1 MGSIS
6 FEIGAAA
13 MATAIGALPVM
24 ALRHLSHRGK
34 DILLAYTA
42 GIMVAASTY
51 GLIPSAMKLSNFYVL
66 TIGILL
72 GTLVLTLLELLLPH
86 ADFDHA
92 RPVLDESRAVL
103 FLVAM
108 GIHNLPE
115 GLSVGVSYAS
125 GDAELGTLVS
135 FAIGVQN
142 VPEGF
147 LIALFLITQQISRV
161 KAFLLTALTGVL
173 EWAAALA
180 GLHFSESFHGI
191 VPYGLAFA
199 AGAMLFVVYKE
210 LIPESHGDGHE
221 RSATFAFIL
230 GLLFMIG
237 LTHWLR

>member
-1 MGSIS
+1 MGSIYI
-6 FEIGAAA
+6 EIGVAA
-13 MATAIGALPVM
+13 MATAIGAVPVM
-24 ALRHLSHRGK
+24 VLRQLSHRGK
-34 DILLAYTA
+34 DMLLAYTA

-66 TIGILL
+66 AIGILL

-86 ADFDHA
+86 ADLAHSQTT
-92 RPVLDESRAVL
+92 LKESRAIL
-103 FLVAM
+103 FLAAM

-125 GDAELGTLVS
+125 GDTELGTLVS
-135 FAIGVQN
+135 FAIGIQN

-147 LIALFLITQQISRV
+147 LIALFLITQNISRT
-161 KAFLLTALTGVL
+161 KAFLLTALTGLL
-173 EWAAALA
+173 EWAASWIGLA
-180 GLHFSESFHGI
+180 FSDSFDGV